1 MLITPVILSGG
12 AGKRLWPLSQ
22 DACPKQF
29 LPLTESRTLLQATAS
44 RTAGRAEF
52 GPVTVIAN
60 NEHRF
65 LVAEQLRELGIKG
78 SRIVLEPMGR
88 NTAPAAA
95 VAAILAARIDP
106 AALVL
111 LMPADHIVGDV
122 DAFLAAIDAGAKVAR
137 DGEFVLFG
145 VRPDH
150 PATGY
155 GYIEVGAALDPL
167 GRAHRVQ
174 RFIEK
179 PPLASA
185 ETYLAAGNFVWNSGI
200 FLLPARGF
208 LQEMERL
215 APEVYAAAR
224 AAIDRAVPDMDFLRL
239 DPVTFGAAPAISV
252 DHAIF
257 EKTDRAAVIQVDM
270 KWTDIGCWSAIWD
283 IAPKDAAGNVTLGNV
298 LAEKTSNSY
307 LRSEGPLIASIG
319 MKDVIVIA
327 TRDAI
332 LVVDKTHDQ
341 EVKQMVER
349 IEEAAPWGPR
359 KTERPPRPRLARLM

>member
-1 MLITPVILSGG
+1 M
-12 AGKRLWPLSQ
+12 
-22 DACPKQF
+22 
-29 LPLTESRTLLQATAS
+29 
-44 RTAGRAEF
+44 
-52 GPVTVIAN
+52 
-60 NEHRF
+60 
-65 LVAEQLRELGIKG
+65 
-78 SRIVLEPMGR
+78 LEPMGR

-111 LMPADHIVGDV
+111 LMPADHIVGDI

-167 GRAHRVQ
+167 GRAHRVE

-224 AAIDRAVPDMDFLRL
+224 DAIDRAVPDMDFLRL
-239 DPVTFGAAPAISV
+239 DPVAFGAAPAISV

-332 LVVDKTHDQ
+332 LVVDKAHDQ
-341 EVKQMVER
+341 EVKQIVER
-349 IEEAAPWGPR
+349 IAEAAPWGPR
-359 KTERPPRPRLARLM
+359 KTERPLTPVSSG